1 MAGSMRG
8 MDRTTEL
15 ARLLENILRY
25 GVVASVDHAAQRC
38 TVKTGQLLTAPL
50 KWITLRAGT
59 ARTRWAPSPGEQV
72 LLLNPGGD
80 TTRGC
85 VLPALFSDAA
95 PAPDA
100 GPNANITLYPDGA
113 SIAYDPNTHVLTA
126 TLPASGKADV
136 TAPAGISIRG
146 DVHIDGKLHV
156 SDDVTADTTVT
167 AATDI
172 VAAGVSLTKHP
183 HDQVMRGA
191 DRSGPPA
198 AN

>member
-1 MAGSMRG
+1 MRF

-15 ARLLENILRY
+15 TRLLENLLRY

-50 KWITLRAGT
+50 KWITLRAGS

-85 VLPALFSDAA
+85 VLPALFSDGA

-100 GPNANITLYPDGA
+100 GSDANVTVYADGA
-113 SIAYDPNTHVLTA
+113 TIAYDPQTHTLAA
-126 TLPASGKADV
+126 TLPAGGAAQV
-136 TAPAGISIRG
+136 TAPAGVVIRG
-146 DVHIDGKLHV
+146 DVRIEGKLHV
-156 SDDVTADTTVT
+156 SADVTADTTIT
-167 AATDI
+167 TATDV

-183 HDQVMRGA
+183 HDQVMRGG
-191 DRSGPPA
+191 DRSGLPVA
-198 AN
+198 S